1 MSALEALQRRVAA
14 AIRHGDDPLADLV
27 ADSPRVPR
35 ATRLGIYADAYLL
48 RLDEALRANYP
59 KLHLLLG
66 DDDFLALTRAY
77 LAGQPSRQASI
88 RWFGAGL
95 DGFLAATSP
104 YAATP
109 ALAELARFEWAL
121 GLAFDAADAPSLGIE
136 ALAAVADEA
145 WPVLRVHFQPGFAR
159 LSLQWNAPAVWRALD
174 ADAAPPAPTREAF
187 DWAIWRAGL
196 QPHYR
201 SLAGD
206 EAALLAAL
214 QAGQPFGMAC
224 ESLLAWHD
232 EDAAPA
238 RAGALLGQWLAE
250 GWIAALDA
258 GT

>member
-1 MSALEALQRRVAA
+1 MSTLDILQRRVAA
-14 AIRHGDDPLADLV
+14 HIRHGGDPLADLV

-35 ATRLGIYADAYLL
+35 AVRLGIYADAYLL

-66 DDDFLALTRAY
+66 DDDFLALTRTY
-77 LAGQPSRQASI
+77 LAGHPSQQASI
-88 RWFGAGL
+88 RWFGAEL
-95 DGFLAATSP
+95 AGFLAATPP

-121 GLAFDAADAPSLGIE
+121 GLAFDAANAPGLGIA
-136 ALAAVADEA
+136 ALAAIADED
-145 WPVLRVHFQPGFAR
+145 WPVLRMRFQPGFAH
-159 LSLQWNAPAVWRALD
+159 LSLQWNAAAVWRALD
-174 ADAAPPAPTREAF
+174 ADAAPPAPVREAS
-187 DWAIWRAGL
+187 DWAIWRADL

-206 EAALLAAL
+206 EAALLGAL
-214 QAGQPFGMAC
+214 QSGRPFGAAC
-224 ESLLAWHD
+224 ESLLPWHD
-232 EDAAPA
+232 EDTAPA